1 MNFAM
6 KISYETKLQH
16 QGYEIHQ
23 YSIYHGSNI
32 FGKKCL
38 QYLHINMNHWIITSL
53 DLTSKYM
60 QCNVYYWKTIHDKKI
75 CEYMKLKLSELMN
88 IQHMDYTYANVMW
101 QLDQSSCGL
110 FVIDFVVDIAFN
122 LDVQISNYIVNEI
135 RKHLRNCFN
144 IIYIYNF
151 FPKNTTNIY
160 KTLNSNAKA
169 NHDFISTQQQITYK
183 INK

>member
-1 MNFAM
+1 MKIYYCLQVMKSHLWTNTTWLGSQHMNFAM

-16 QGYEIHQ
+16 QGYEIRQ

-60 QCNVYYWKTIHDKKI
+60 RCNVYHWKTIHDKKI

-144 IIYIYNF
+144 IIYIY
-151 FPKNTTNIY
+151 I
-160 KTLNSNAKA
+160 
-169 NHDFISTQQQITYK
+169 
-183 INK
+183 